1 MPKSITYNRFRCTDT
16 WCFLS
21 HFSKVSWASCTLW
34 AYQVIIHWQHHAVTS
49 KVYTTECRK
58 FWSEFVRWAWCAM
71 ALAAQQVVTFMTF
84 CTVIFCTASPNPP
97 HLLLKWGYSLFFFF
111 FFPTIF
117 PGIMSSFSVLLSR
130 VGSLNAL
137 GSMFLIS
144 NYFSNLNF
152 IVKLNGFG

>member
-1 MPKSITYNRFRCTDT
+1 MLNSIQMQLMPKSITYNRFRCTDT

-111 FFPTIF
+111 FFQPYF
-117 PGIMSSFSVLLSR
+117 QVLCHH
-130 VGSLNAL
+130 SLCCCQE
-137 GSMFLIS
+137 
-144 NYFSNLNF
+144 
-152 IVKLNGFG
+152 